1 MSATAF
7 AYAFLL
13 SAGGD
18 KEKLLALL
26 PQERR
31 SAVANVLDGW
41 RDKSPEQIRQHF
53 ISGRE
58 REAETRYKAMT
69 MQLGK
74 PVNRISPRLRAWLA
88 RPFWKFT

>member
-1 MSATAF
+1 MSAAAF
-7 AYAFLL
+7 AYAFVL

-31 SAVANVLDGW
+31 SAVANVLDDW
-41 RDKSPEQIRQHF
+41 KDKSPEQIRQHF
-53 ISGRE
+53 VSSRE
-58 REAETRYKAMT
+58 REAKTRYKALS

-74 PVNRISPRLRAWLA
+74 PVNRVLPRLRAWLA
-88 RPFWKFT
+88 RPF